1 MNGTLQQAREHTIQG
16 LSVISQFWG
25 FSKGMGAI
33 YGAIYLS
40 PDPLSLDDLVKQVGI
55 TKGAVSTNLRQL
67 ARLGLVHKQTAIGD
81 RRDFYQAET
90 DFWKVVRGILQERRK
105 SEFDRALHTVSE
117 SLAMVEGAG
126 PLDPQDRSKARFY
139 QQRLR
144 RLADFFR
151 RLDTL
156 VGAVLALEDL
166 RGSALRSILRKT
178 NEG

>member
-1 MNGTLQQAREHTIQG
+1 MDDILQQAREHTIQG

-40 PDPLSLDDLVKQVGI
+40 PDPLSLDDLVEQAGI

-67 ARLGLVHKQTAIGD
+67 ARLGLVHKKTIIGD

-90 DFWKVVRGILQERRK
+90 DFWQVVRGILQERRK
-105 SEFDRALHTVSE
+105 SEFDHALNTVSE
-117 SLAMVEGAG
+117 SLAMVEAAG
-126 PLDPQDRSKARFY
+126 SRKA
-139 QQRLR
+139 QQSSQAFFIQKRLQK
-144 RLADFFR
+144 LADFFS

-166 RGSALRSILRKT
+166 RSGALRSLFGEP
-178 NEG
+178 NER